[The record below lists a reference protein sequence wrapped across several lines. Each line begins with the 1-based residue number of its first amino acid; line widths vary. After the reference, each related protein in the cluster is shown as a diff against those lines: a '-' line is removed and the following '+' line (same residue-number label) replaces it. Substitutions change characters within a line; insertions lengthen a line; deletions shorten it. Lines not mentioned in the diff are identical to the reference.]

1 MNALGALVVTFTL
14 AVNLARGRPLASVL
28 AALLIR
34 QRSIASGRAPDDH
47 AASPAS
53 SHKPKPDAICRAAA
67 RAILRFVLGE
77 AL

>member
-14 AVNLARGRPLASVL
+14 AVNLARERPLGSVL
-28 AALLIR
+28 AAPALHRLW
-34 QRSIASGRAPDDH
+34 APPDDH

-67 RAILRFVLGE
+67 HAILRFVLGE

>member
-1 MNALGALVVTFTL
+1 
-14 AVNLARGRPLASVL
+14 VL
-28 AALLIR
+28 AALLIAAALHR
-34 QRSIASGRAPDDH
+34 LWAPPDDH
-47 AASPAS
+47 AASPTS